1 MSWVPEIADDI
12 QVRVTRN
19 GGHVRV
25 ARQGL
30 TAQRFKRPTATF
42 RCVCASM
49 ACGVSWSLGYRS
61 PNIAPYRRV
70 LVAMVHPAMWGASTV
85 TVPAVRVAALAASVT
100 RA

>member
-1 MSWVPEIADDI
+1 MTAYAL
-12 QVRVTRN
+12 TRRRQR
-19 GGHVRV
+19 GEWALGQAAAVISGHVT
-25 ARQGL
+25 QSPH
-30 TAQRFKRPTATF
+30 AQ
-42 RCVCASM
+42 ASI
-49 ACGVSWSLGYRS
+49 AYGIWRSLGYRS